1 MKALTNSLLISS
13 FALGGIAQASQCPGT
28 NVIED
33 PPVFEWS
40 GNEGTLEIGEAS
52 FVIGGETL
60 TTRAYRQEGGEFSI
74 PGPTMYMS
82 PGQTYVLTLKNTL
95 PFE

>member
-1 MKALTNSLLISS
+1 MKTFTNILLISMFVS
-13 FALGGIAQASQCPGT
+13 GGIAQASQCPGT

-33 PPVFEWS
+33 PPVFQWS

-60 TTRAYRQEGGEFSI
+60 TTRAYRQAGGEFSI
-74 PGPTMYMS
+74 PGPTIYMS
-82 PGQTYVLTLKNTL
+82 PGETYVLTHLIID
-95 PFE
+95 